1 MSRKFRFACLLILPG
16 LLLTASQ
23 SGYAQSVNGPLN
35 FGNNY
40 FVTGDYIVSG
50 AKGMNTNFSNGYAV
64 GTFTIPD
71 ANPGIQGATSV
82 PPGAEVVAALLY
94 WQTVENVGT
103 VPGQPGTGANGFF
116 RPVIKNGGP
125 AAPGYPIS
133 GVSLPGHNAVSW
145 SSGGCSEPST
155 NKITRTYRANV
166 IGALP
171 RDSSGN
177 IEANSTYEIRLPSV
191 GPQTPLTLGASLVII
206 YRILSPNVPLRSI
219 VIYDGAFGQDDVTLN
234 MTQTV
239 QGFYDADGAVSKLT
253 LIAGAGKSNKSQTVY
268 LNNVALPSPAGRNL
282 PPFPGFYGTWDN
294 PTWSFGDPAYPEIG
308 NPRNLVP
315 PGASFAKTEVVPS
328 ANGPGCLSWGVVIV
342 STTVQNSDNDGLL
355 DSWKLPKRPGY
366 CDASVNEGKCD
377 PATDPSW
384 VDLPGATSGEKDVFI
399 QLDYMCSSPTG
410 PDSCTT
416 GDGTNYSFDPR
427 LSGAIDLLAGVSGPF
442 AKSGIQVHVNPLH
455 TNQPDIHAIPETT
468 CQDIPAS
475 GNTPAQ
481 LCSFPNQPGV
491 VAWKGG
497 FDFIKNQLIDADE
510 TNPTNIV
517 NDCAISPPP
526 AGEGCISRFQPGK
539 RSSWHYILSAHA
551 VGQPKWK
558 LQDESLT
565 TVKQSGH
572 TVTFTTAAAVGM
584 LDNINNIKGGPIVQ
598 DPSCANGRVTIF
610 GAGTNANLNGTF
622 CVNTST
628 APNGDT
634 FTIIVPGPSENAS
647 YTNLTDPNLAVAP
660 SFTSTASGVSDV
672 GGEDSLVTLGLWGKP
687 AANGQTAQTSPA
699 SDGQS
704 EPVLAGTF
712 MHEFG
717 HSLGL
722 THGGFTYQTQGS
734 YVPTLEPNC
743 KPNFQSVMNYQF
755 QVDLLA
761 PLGGGSNVPDYSGQ
775 VLASLSKQAG
785 GSANVFS
792 SLAPTYLNTIWFGPY
807 NYVGTPITMHCDGSP
822 NPNDTPASTSTGS
835 TKTLSWI
842 TGQDIN
848 FDGNTTETLQGYN
861 DWANV
866 DLRQIGATGTNSTA
880 EAGGQ
885 NFGGGGQNFGGGGQN
900 LGGGGQNLG
909 GGGQNFGGGGQNLGG
924 GGQNFGGGGQN
935 FGGGGEI
942 DIATANAYTRP
953 PQTLMASENGSARTI
968 TLNWTAPTFGQI
980 GAYNVYRT
988 GSGGILTR
996 IPNAVMG
1003 TPPATMYTDTVPCN
1017 QTGYA
1022 YFITAV
1028 LSSASANPG
1037 QESTGSNTVTTGSN
1051 GPANGEGLLT
1061 GCYTVTG
1068 FSSPASAKQGSVINV
1083 TWSLQDDFNTTGAP
1097 VNNLAANTLV
1107 ALGPGGTRTTLVSN
1121 GVVTAPGSSAFGVN
1135 SGTFTFNW
1143 DSDPFPSGSY
1153 SFELD
1158 LDSSQVKT
1166 TAPPLV
1172 LGIDV
1177 NDNDTPQITT
1187 VSVPNAVVGQ
1197 AYSPYTIRE
1206 DGGTAPLTWS
1216 STALPTGIL
1225 LDPMTG
1231 TLSGTTCVAAGSKA
1245 FTVMVTDSKS
1255 NSGMQAF
1262 TLQLLK
1268 ADATTSVGP
1277 TANPSVYGQAV
1288 TFATTVRPQFTCTPT
1303 GTVIF
1308 TDSGVS
1314 LAGSSPVNPAN
1325 LAGGTASYTTA
1336 AAQLVAGPH
1345 SITAV
1350 YNGDASFNFTNFDAG
1365 STATALSQTVQ
1376 KASPAFSGLSNQMIT
1391 YGFNSVTVMGTLSAN
1406 CSPSPGCSTVY
1417 PPSGEPVSVM
1427 IGAVSGAG
1435 TLGANGIFSVTVTGT
1450 GTLGVSTSPYAIQ
1463 YSYNGDSNFNSAS
1476 NMNTTLTVQKASPA
1490 FSNVTNQMIFYGN
1503 NSITVGGTLL
1513 AGCGVS
1519 CVDYAPNGEAVSV
1532 TIGSAL
1538 GSGTI
1543 GMNGVFSVTVSG
1555 TGTLG
1560 VSSSPFTVLY
1570 GYVGDSNFNSASDMT
1585 TKLTVHKADTT
1596 TSVAASPGS
1605 SNLGDLVTVTATVTD
1620 TTANSSGTPTGL
1632 VTFFDNGTP
1641 IGTGTLAVGNSG
1653 NQATFTTSLL
1663 AVGSDSITAAYDG
1676 DANFIATGADAN
1688 STLSAAASETVA
1700 LRGTNVSV
1708 LLNPST
1714 QAVNSPSTMTVTVT
1728 DSGTT
1733 NPAGTAD
1740 SWVATSAAPATG
1752 TTGSTATL
1760 FSDGMVLV
1768 AGGTNSGGTVVA
1780 NAYIYSATTSTFT
1793 AAAGNLKTAR
1803 TGAAATLLP
1812 NGEILIAGGSSDGT
1826 ATNALQTAEL
1836 FNPVT
1841 GTFTLAGS
1849 GSGNAMTAVRF
1860 GATATLLANGQV
1872 LIAGGQNSGGS
1883 QTSAE
1888 LYNPATDTFT
1898 ATGSLGTARYG
1909 GAAVLLGN
1917 GSVLI
1922 AGGTGAA
1929 GPLNSAELYTSGS
1942 FAPAGTGTM
1951 TASRTGATAT
1961 LLLSGNVLIAGGSSD
1976 GTTALNSAELY
1987 NAGSAT
1993 FTVSGS
1999 TLNTPRFNG
2008 SATMLPNGMALL
2020 VGGTTSQAT
2029 ELYDP
2034 DSDRFDATGSLNSA
2048 DQASLTATLLNKD
2061 NVLITGLT
2069 SGGSPVAD
2077 AELYTPTFDPLG
2089 TVALTSSDNSDV
2101 FSGPCVL
2108 TISGSGASTCATA
2121 PTVTPGEIGATNPHT
2136 ITGTYPADSVH
2147 STSTMGAPLTVQ

>member
-1 MSRKFRFACLLILPG
+1 MFRKFQFKFLLILLG
-16 LLLTASQ
+16 LLFAATQ

-71 ANPGIQGATSV
+71 ANPGIHGTTSV
-82 PPGAEVVAALLY
+82 PQGAEVVAALLY

-103 VPGQPGTGANGFF
+103 VPGQPGTGENGFF

-133 GVSLPGHNAVSW
+133 GISLPGHNAVSW
-145 SSGGCSEPST
+145 SSGGCSEPSSG
-155 NKITRTYRANV
+155 KLTRTYRANV

-171 RDSSGN
+171 RDPTGN
-177 IEANSTYEIRLPSV
+177 IAANGTYEIRLPSV
-191 GPQTPLTLGASLVII
+191 GPETPLTLGATLVII

-268 LNNVALPSPAGRNL
+268 LNNVALPSHAGRNM
-282 PPFPGFYGTWDN
+282 PPFPGYYGTWDN
-294 PTWSFGDPAYPEIG
+294 PTWTFGDPEYPEIG
-308 NPRNLVP
+308 NLVP
-315 PGASFAKTEVVPS
+315 SAASFAKTEVVPS

-342 STTVQNSDNDGLL
+342 STTVQNTDNDGLL
-355 DSWKLPKRPGY
+355 DSWKSSQGY
-366 CDASVNEGKCD
+366 CDASVNEGKCN

-384 VDLPGATSGEKDVFI
+384 VALPGAMHGEKDVFI
-399 QLDYMCSSPTG
+399 QLDYMCSQLLTG
-410 PDSCTT
+410 DSCTT

-427 LSGAIDLLAGVSGPF
+427 PSGAIGLLTNATDTTGPF
-442 AKSGIQVHVNPLH
+442 AAKGIHLHINPSGG
-455 TNQPDIHAIPETT
+455 IHAIQETT

-481 LCSFPNQPGV
+481 LCSFPGQPGV

-497 FDFIKNQLIDADE
+497 FDFIKNQLVDSSDM
-510 TNPTNIV
+510 TS
-517 NDCAISPPP
+517 DCTGASPAASCMP
-526 AGEGCISRFQPGK
+526 RFQPGK

-558 LQDESLT
+558 LQDDTLAS
-565 TVKQSGH
+565 VKQSGH
-572 TVTFTTAAAVGM
+572 IVTFTTTGAVGT
-584 LDNINNIKGGPIVQ
+584 LDNIDNVQGGPIIQ

-634 FTIIVPGPSENAS
+634 FTIVVPGPSENTS
-647 YTNLTDPNLAVAP
+647 YTYLTDPNLAVAP

-672 GGEDSLVTLGLWGKP
+672 GGEDSLVTLGLWGNPALNGHTPPPTAP
-687 AANGQTAQTSPA
+687 AA
-699 SDGQS
+699 DGQS

-717 HSLGL
+717 HALGL
-722 THGGFTYQTQGS
+722 THGGFTYQTQNS
-734 YVPTLEPNC
+734 YVPTLGPNC

-761 PLGGGSNVPDYSGQ
+761 PLGGGSTVPDYSG
-775 VLASLSKQAG
+775 VGLASLDKASG
-785 GSANVFS
+785 GGPNVFTS
-792 SLAPTYLNTIWFGPY
+792 PLPLYLNTVWFGKY
-807 NYVGTPITMHCDGSP
+807 NGVGAPIIRHCDGSP
-822 NPNDTPASTSTGS
+822 NTNNGQASPSSGVAS
-835 TKTLSWI
+835 SLFWI
-842 TGQDIN
+842 AGQDLN
-848 FDGNTTETLQGYN
+848 FDGNTNETLQGYN

-942 DIATANAYTRP
+942 DIATVNAYTRP

-980 GAYNVYRT
+980 GSYKVYRAVIGGAPSVIAT
-988 GSGGILTR
+988 VSG
-996 IPNAVMG
+996 N
-1003 TPPATMYTDTVPCN
+1003 PPALTYTDTTDTCTV
-1017 QTGYA
+1017 GYE
-1022 YFITAV
+1022 YFVTAV
-1028 LSSASANPG
+1028 LSNTSANPG
-1037 QESTGSNTVTTGSN
+1037 QESTGSNTVTVGTN
-1051 GPANGEGLLT
+1051 GGGILT

-1068 FSSPASAKQGSVINV
+1068 FSSPASATQGSIISV
-1083 TWSLQDDFNTTGAP
+1083 TWTLQDDFNTTGAP

-1107 ALGPGGTRTTLVSN
+1107 AIGPGGARTTLVSK
-1121 GVVTAPGSSAFGVN
+1121 GLVTAPGASAFGVS

-1153 SFELD
+1153 TFELD
-1158 LDSSQVKT
+1158 LDSGQVKT
-1166 TAPPLV
+1166 TSPPLV

-1177 NDNDTPQITT
+1177 NDNDSPQITT
-1187 VSVPNAVVGQ
+1187 VSLPNGVVGK
-1197 AYSPYTIRE
+1197 AYGYALSE
-1206 DGGTAPLTWS
+1206 EGGTGPFTWS
-1216 STALPTGIL
+1216 LVAHTGAPPSGIML
-1225 LDPMTG
+1225 SAGGTLTG
-1231 TLSGTTCVAAGSKA
+1231 TSCIAGPA
-1245 FTVMVTDSKS
+1245 TFTVKVTDSAAPQ
-1255 NSGMQAF
+1255 NSGTRPLSLTISQAS
-1262 TLQLLK
+1262 
-1268 ADATTSVGP
+1268 TTTGVISSV
-1277 TANPSVYGQAV
+1277 TPSVFGQTV
-1288 TFATTVRPQFTCTPT
+1288 IFTATVAPQYTSNCTPT
-1303 GTVIF
+1303 GTVNFFDGVTNIGSGQLVAATGTATFMTSGLAVASHSITAVYVGDTNF
-1308 TDSGVS
+1308 TTST
-1314 LAGSSPVNPAN
+1314 SSAILQTVNKADTNTSITSAPAN
-1325 LAGGTASYTTA
+1325 PSIYGQVVSFMATVSAVAPGAGTPTGTVTFEDGGTALAGNSTVQLSGATASFSTTA
-1336 AAQLVAGPH
+1336 DQLMAGPH
-1345 SITAV
+1345 MITAV
-1350 YNGDASFNFTNFDAG
+1350 YNGDSDFNLTGFDLA
-1365 STATALSQTVQ
+1365 STATPFSQT
-1376 KASPAFSGLSNQMIT
+1376 I
-1391 YGFNSVTVMGTLSAN
+1391 
-1406 CSPSPGCSTVY
+1406 
-1417 PPSGEPVSVM
+1417 
-1427 IGAVSGAG
+1427 
-1435 TLGANGIFSVTVTGT
+1435 
-1450 GTLGVSTSPYAIQ
+1450 
-1463 YSYNGDSNFNSAS
+1463 
-1476 NMNTTLTVQKASPA
+1476 
-1490 FSNVTNQMIFYGN
+1490 
-1503 NSITVGGTLL
+1503 
-1513 AGCGVS
+1513 
-1519 CVDYAPNGEAVSV
+1519 
-1532 TIGSAL
+1532 
-1538 GSGTI
+1538 
-1543 GMNGVFSVTVSG
+1543 
-1555 TGTLG
+1555 
-1560 VSSSPFTVLY
+1560 
-1570 GYVGDSNFNSASDMT
+1570 
-1585 TKLTVHKADTT
+1585 HKADTT
-1596 TSVAASPGS
+1596 TSLAVSPGS
-1605 SNLGDLVTVTATVTD
+1605 SNLGDVVTVTAAVTD
-1620 TTANSSGTPTGL
+1620 TTTSSSGTPTGL
-1632 VTFFDNGTP
+1632 VTFFSNGTP

-1676 DANFIATGADAN
+1676 DSNFYATGADN
-1688 STLSAAASETVA
+1688 GSTLSAAATETVA

-1714 QAVNSPSTMTVTVT
+1714 QSVNSPSAITVTVT
-1728 DSGTT
+1728 DGGTT

-1760 FSDGMVLV
+1760 FADGVVLV

-1780 NAYIYSATTSTFT
+1780 NAYIYSATTNTFT

-1803 TGAAATLLP
+1803 TGASATLLP

-1836 FNPVT
+1836 YNPIT

-1849 GSGNAMTAVRF
+1849 GSSNAMTAVRF
-1860 GATATLLANGQV
+1860 GATATLLTNGQV
-1872 LIAGGQNSGGS
+1872 LIAGGQ
-1883 QTSAE
+1883 QTSGSSQATAE
-1888 LYNPATDTFT
+1888 LYNPATDSFT
-1898 ATGSLGTARYG
+1898 ATGSLGTARYDA
-1909 GAAVLLGN
+1909 AAVLLGN

-1976 GTTALNSAELY
+1976 GATALNSAELY

-1993 FTVSGS
+1993 FTASNS
-1999 TLNTPRFNG
+1999 TLNTARFNG
-2008 SATMLPNGMALL
+2008 SATLLPNGMALL
-2020 VGGTTSQAT
+2020 VGGATSQVT

-2034 DSDRFDATGSLNSA
+2034 DSDRFDPTGSLNNA

-2077 AELYTPTFDPLG
+2077 AELYAPTFDPLG

-2101 FSGPCVL
+2101 FSGPCIL